1 MTSNPFFS
9 NPDNPRP
16 KFPFDDDERYDDDW
30 VDEARCTCCKLTLGA
45 HTPAQLVE
53 CALKELRGE
62 KN

>member
-9 NPDNPRP
+9 KPDNP
-16 KFPFDDDERYDDDW
+16 
-30 VDEARCTCCKLTLGA
+30 RCTCCKLTLSA

>member
-1 MTSNPFFS
+1 MTSSHFFS
-9 NPDNPRP
+9 NPDTPRP

-30 VDEARCTCCKLTLGA
+30 VDEARCTSCKLTLDA

>member
-1 MTSNPFFS
+1 MTSNHFFS
-9 NPDNPRP
+9 KPDNPRP
-16 KFPFDDDERYDDDW
+16 KFPFDDELYEEDW
-30 VDEARCTCCKLTLGA
+30 VDDAKCTCCKLTLGA